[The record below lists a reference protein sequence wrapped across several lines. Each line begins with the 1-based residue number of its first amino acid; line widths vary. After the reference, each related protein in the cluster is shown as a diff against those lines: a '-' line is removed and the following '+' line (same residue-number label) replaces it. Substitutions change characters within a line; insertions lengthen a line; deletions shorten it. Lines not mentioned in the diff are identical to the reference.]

1 MIFAPS
7 AAVHTQ
13 TLIYPQLPL
22 AVYREI
28 AAHLSQIQGLTVTF
42 LPQTATSFDY
52 AQSQVGGLE
61 LQYPLDLSAQEEGFL
76 QEILSYY
83 GQIYGKNNS

>member
-1 MIFAPS
+1 MISAPS
-7 AAVHTQ
+7 SAVHTQ

-42 LPQTATSFDY
+42 LPQTATGFDY

-61 LQYPLDLSAQEEGFL
+61 LQYPLDLSAQEESFL

-83 GQIYGKNNS
+83 GQLYGKNNP